1 MSAGVCTWLAT
12 LTLVKIFL
20 LRSWFSFACQ
30 EVTFVLLPF
39 LWVFNHVNEI
49 EQRYLLPLDFP
60 TEFCFSETV

>member
-1 MSAGVCTWLAT
+1 M
-12 LTLVKIFL
+12 
-20 LRSWFSFACQ
+20 Q